1 MVLIRKIAENIV
13 IPVTNLIMQMTE
25 TETWSH
31 WLKSS
36 RWQKPDVQDDA
47 EEDGVKLN
55 DVIEKPVAG
64 VGWYIGKYFQ
74 NCFPIV
80 RFLALHVVVGNNVDV
95 DAAVGLEADGNDHG
109 QEIKDG
115 VFALVDDF
123 PTLKD
128 VILV

>member
-1 MVLIRKIAENIV
+1 M
-13 IPVTNLIMQMTE
+13 
-25 TETWSH
+25 
-31 WLKSS
+31 
-36 RWQKPDVQDDA
+36 
-47 EEDGVKLN
+47 KLN

-123 PTLKD
+123 PTLQD

>member
-1 MVLIRKIAENIV
+1 
-13 IPVTNLIMQMTE
+13 MQ
-25 TETWSH
+25 
-31 WLKSS
+31 
-36 RWQKPDVQDDA
+36 PDVENNA
-47 EEDGVKLN
+47 EEDWVKFN

-74 NCFPIV
+74 NCCSIV
-80 RFLALHVVVGNNVDV
+80 RFLVLHVVVGNNVDV
-95 DAAVGLEADGNDHG
+95 DTAVGLEADGNDHG

-123 PTLKD
+123 PTFKD